1 MIQRVP
7 TVAGVP
13 KPQASYSTYT
23 RFGDLIFVAGQV
35 GVEPETG
42 RIPFSFA
49 DQLKLVLD
57 HIRNILESAGYH
69 VTAVVDDVGV
79 VSGAAEHLVCPA
91 SSIQRVVA
99 GQTVQDV
106 GSRVAGQSV
115 ARRVASA
122 DVRAAAGQHELLDV
136 DTKRVGDR

>member
-1 MIQRVP
+1 MERIS

-42 RIPFSFA
+42 RIPSSFA

-57 HIRNILESAGYH
+57 HIRNILESAGSSTDQVLKMTVFLKDRAYRTEYDEIFRTYFKGGFPARSTI
-69 VTAVVDDVGV
+69 VADLMGEDFLVEIEAI
-79 VSGAAEHLVCPA
+79 AATP
-91 SSIQRVVA
+91 R
-99 GQTVQDV
+99 
-106 GSRVAGQSV
+106 
-115 ARRVASA
+115 
-122 DVRAAAGQHELLDV
+122 
-136 DTKRVGDR
+136 

>member
-1 MIQRVP
+1 MMERIS

-42 RIPFSFA
+42 RIPSSFA

-57 HIRNILESAGYH
+57 HIRNILESAGSSMDQVLKMTVFLKDRAYR
-69 VTAVVDDVGV
+69 TEYDEIFRTYFRGGFPARSTIMADLMR
-79 VSGAAEHLVCPA
+79 EEFLVEIEA
-91 SSIQRVVA
+91 I
-99 GQTVQDV
+99 
-106 GSRVAGQSV
+106 
-115 ARRVASA
+115 
-122 DVRAAAGQHELLDV
+122 AAAP
-136 DTKRVGDR
+136 R

>member
-1 MIQRVP
+1 MMERIS

-42 RIPFSFA
+42 RIPSSFA

-57 HIRNILESAGYH
+57 HIRNILESTGSSMDQVLKMTVFLKDRVYRTEYDEIFRTYFRGGFPARSTI
-69 VTAVVDDVGV
+69 VADLMR
-79 VSGAAEHLVCPA
+79 EEFLVEIEA
-91 SSIQRVVA
+91 I
-99 GQTVQDV
+99 
-106 GSRVAGQSV
+106 
-115 ARRVASA
+115 
-122 DVRAAAGQHELLDV
+122 AAAP
-136 DTKRVGDR
+136 R

>member
-1 MIQRVP
+1 MERIS

-42 RIPFSFA
+42 RIPSSFA

-57 HIRNILESAGYH
+57 HIRNILESTGSSMDQVLKMTVFLKDRVYRTEYDEIFRTYFRGGFPARSTI
-69 VTAVVDDVGV
+69 VADLMR
-79 VSGAAEHLVCPA
+79 EEFLVEIEA
-91 SSIQRVVA
+91 I
-99 GQTVQDV
+99 
-106 GSRVAGQSV
+106 
-115 ARRVASA
+115 
-122 DVRAAAGQHELLDV
+122 AAAP
-136 DTKRVGDR
+136 R

>member
-1 MIQRVP
+1 MMERFS

-42 RIPFSFA
+42 RIPSSFA

-57 HIRNILESAGYH
+57 HIRNILESAGSSMDQVLKMTVFLKDRAYRTEYDEIFRTYFRGGFPARSTI
-69 VTAVVDDVGV
+69 VADLMREEFLVEIEAI
-79 VSGAAEHLVCPA
+79 AA
-91 SSIQRVVA
+91 
-99 GQTVQDV
+99 
-106 GSRVAGQSV
+106 
-115 ARRVASA
+115 ARR
-122 DVRAAAGQHELLDV
+122 
-136 DTKRVGDR
+136 

>member
-1 MIQRVP
+1 MERIS

-42 RIPFSFA
+42 RIPSSFA

-57 HIRNILESAGYH
+57 HIRNILESTGSSMDQVLKMTVFLKDRVYRTEYDEIFKTYFKGGFPARSTIVADLMGE
-69 VTAVVDDVGV
+69 DF
-79 VSGAAEHLVCPA
+79 LVEIEA
-91 SSIQRVVA
+91 I
-99 GQTVQDV
+99 
-106 GSRVAGQSV
+106 
-115 ARRVASA
+115 
-122 DVRAAAGQHELLDV
+122 AAAP
-136 DTKRVGDR
+136 R

>member
-1 MIQRVP
+1 MIEKIS

-42 RIPFSFA
+42 RIPSSFA

-57 HIRNILESAGYH
+57 HIRNILESTGSSMDQVLKMTVFLKDRVYRTEYDEIFRTYFRGGFPARSTI
-69 VTAVVDDVGV
+69 VADLMR
-79 VSGAAEHLVCPA
+79 EEFLVEIEA
-91 SSIQRVVA
+91 I
-99 GQTVQDV
+99 
-106 GSRVAGQSV
+106 
-115 ARRVASA
+115 
-122 DVRAAAGQHELLDV
+122 AAAP
-136 DTKRVGDR
+136 R

>member
-1 MIQRVP
+1 MERFS

-42 RIPFSFA
+42 RIPSSFA

-57 HIRNILESAGYH
+57 HIRNILESAGSSMDQVLKMTVFLKDRAYRTEYDEIFRTYFRGGFPARSTI
-69 VTAVVDDVGV
+69 VADLMREEFLVEIEAI
-79 VSGAAEHLVCPA
+79 AA
-91 SSIQRVVA
+91 
-99 GQTVQDV
+99 
-106 GSRVAGQSV
+106 
-115 ARRVASA
+115 ARR
-122 DVRAAAGQHELLDV
+122 
-136 DTKRVGDR
+136 